1 MRRFEFVQGTSAKFW
16 MPSVEGTTF
25 IVVFGRLGSDGQR
38 KEKAFPTEDAARRE
52 LDKKIAEKL
61 REGYHEVGAAT
72 GAAVAPAAPKAPK
85 GAAAAAPRLALPP
98 RVKSAGAL
106 RDGDVKR
113 AAEALRTLGKTLA
126 GKHRSFFVA
135 HLARRARRALERIA
149 GADPA
154 ADPELAQSFDAL
166 MAHVG
171 APPRSRLPL
180 RLAMPLLLELDTAA
194 FGRALALWQKQP
206 AAPPAVTVLTRELEA
221 LADPELT
228 LRLGALLC
236 ARPERDVS
244 PEPAWTRRWRTLQPH
259 LEAHLIA
266 SGTTLKAHV
275 QKLDAAGDPALA
287 ARLARLR

>member
-16 MPSVEGTTF
+16 MASVEGVTF
-25 IVVFGRLGSDGQR
+25 SVVFGRLGSDGQR
-38 KEKAFPTEDAARRE
+38 KDKAFPTEDAARRE

-61 REGYHEVGAAT
+61 REGYHEVAAAP
-72 GAAVAPAAPKAPK
+72 GAAVAPSAPKGPK

-98 RVKSAGAL
+98 RVKSGAL
-106 RDGDVKR
+106 RDIDVKQ
-113 AAEALRTLGKTLA
+113 AVGALRTLGKTLA
-126 GKHRSFFVA
+126 GKHRSWRVA
-135 HLARRARRALERIA
+135 HLAQRARRALERIA

-166 MAHVG
+166 MAQVG

-180 RLAMPLLLELDTAA
+180 RLAMQLLLELDTAA

-236 ARPERDVS
+236 ARPELDVS
-244 PEPAWTRRWRTLQPH
+244 PESAWTRRWRALQPH

-275 QKLDAAGDPALA
+275 QKLDASGDAALA